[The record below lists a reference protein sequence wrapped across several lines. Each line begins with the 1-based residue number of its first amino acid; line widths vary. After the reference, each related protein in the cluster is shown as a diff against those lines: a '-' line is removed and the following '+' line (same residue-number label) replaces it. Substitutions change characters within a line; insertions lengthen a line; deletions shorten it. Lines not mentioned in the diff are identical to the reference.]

1 MSAIPTDLDH
11 IVLAGPDLA
20 AVVAGFEQL
29 TGVRGAPGGKHPT
42 GTENH
47 LVAFTVGGRRTRHY
61 LELIGPTAGVE
72 ASEVETFG
80 ISRRSGPGV
89 ATFAIHPADVDAV
102 HAEASS
108 AGVRLGDLRP
118 LSRRKP
124 DGDLLEWRVSG
135 GPGRD
140 PDPAVP
146 FLIDWADTPH
156 PALGDL
162 PTIELVSVT
171 VTHPEPEALR
181 ATYAALGLDADI
193 VAGPAPAI
201 SFTVVASDGGLAT
214 VA

>member
-1 MSAIPTDLDH
+1 MTSIPTDLDH

-20 AVVAGFEQL
+20 AVVDQFERL

-47 LVAFTVGGRRTRHY
+47 LVAFTVDGQRTRHY

-80 ISRRSGPGV
+80 INRRSEPGV

-102 HAEASS
+102 LVGATA
-108 AGVRLGDLRP
+108 AGVRLGELRP

-135 GPGRD
+135 GPDRD
-140 PDPAVP
+140 PDPTIP

-156 PALGDL
+156 PALSDL
-162 PTIELVSVT
+162 PTVELVSVT
-171 VTHPEPEALR
+171 VAHPQPEALR
-181 ATYAALGLDADI
+181 AAYAALGVDADI
-193 VAGPAPAI
+193 VAGESPAI
-201 SFTVVASDGGLAT
+201 SFTVVSADGDEVTIG
-214 VA
+214 